1 MTKLAS
7 DLFISELNLL
17 RNRLEAGESLYQCLS
32 SMGTPLI
39 APEHIQNKFLKLA
52 ELMLE
57 GRTLSAPSVKAFCEQ
72 IENEKKLIQLVEQ
85 KTLSPKI
92 QAFVSAGISGL
103 LILSSYLLFPPQLKP
118 SITVLFIALLMCG
131 ASLYVMRL
139 CLRRFEKELSF
150 LEWIFFLRGIQ
161 LSLKCGLSFPT
172 SVFENFQSLHKAQN
186 LPQFFKTK
194 IPKLEVITF
203 TQKKSLWFLAAR
215 TWNTLLTSQEKGLP
229 LSEMLNRSIVFQE
242 EQFKSSILIKSE
254 RLSYILLIPLFLLSL
269 PSAMLILLAPLL
281 NVLD

>member
-1 MTKLAS
+1 VTKHAS

-32 SMGTPLI
+32 SMGSPFI
-39 APEHIQNKFLKLA
+39 APDHIQNKFLKLA

-72 IENEKKLIQLVEQ
+72 IENEKKLLQLVEQ

-92 QAFVSAGISGL
+92 QAFVSAGISAL
-103 LILSSYLLFPPQLKP
+103 LILSSYLLFPSQLKP
-118 SITVLFIALLMCG
+118 SIAILLISLLMCG
-131 ASLYVMRL
+131 FSLYVMKL

-172 SVFENFQSLHKAQN
+172 SVFENYQSLHKAQN
-186 LPQFFKTK
+186 LPQFFKSK
-194 IPKLEVITF
+194 IPKLEAITF
-203 TQKKSLWFLAAR
+203 VQKKSLWFLAAR

-229 LSEMLNRSIVFQE
+229 LSEMLDRSIIYQE
-242 EQFKSSILIKSE
+242 ERFKSSLLIKSE
-254 RLSYILLIPLFLLSL
+254 KLSYILLIPLFLFSL

-281 NVLD
+281 KVLE

>member
-1 MTKLAS
+1 
-7 DLFISELNLL
+7 
-17 RNRLEAGESLYQCLS
+17 
-32 SMGTPLI
+32 MGSPFV
-39 APEHIQNKFLKLA
+39 APDHIQNKFLKLA

-72 IENEKKLIQLVEQ
+72 IENEKKLLQLVEQ

-92 QAFVSAGISGL
+92 QAFVSAGISAL
-103 LILSSYLLFPPQLKP
+103 LILSSYLLFPSQLKP
-118 SITVLFIALLMCG
+118 SIAILLISLLMCG
-131 ASLYVMRL
+131 FSLYVMKL

-172 SVFENFQSLHKAQN
+172 SVFENYQSLHKAQN
-186 LPQFFKTK
+186 LPQFFKSK
-194 IPKLEVITF
+194 IPKLEAITF

-229 LSEMLNRSIVFQE
+229 LSEMLDRSIIYQE
-242 EQFKSSILIKSE
+242 DRFKSSLLIKSE
-254 RLSYILLIPLFLLSL
+254 KLSYILLIPLFLFSL

-281 NVLD
+281 KVLE

>member
-1 MTKLAS
+1 MTKHAS

-32 SMGTPLI
+32 SMGSPFI
-39 APEHIQNKFLKLA
+39 APDHIQNKFLKLA

-72 IENEKKLIQLVEQ
+72 IENEKKLLQLVEQ

-118 SITVLFIALLMCG
+118 SSNVLLIALLMCG

-194 IPKLEVITF
+194 IPKLEAITF

-229 LSEMLNRSIVFQE
+229 LSEMLDRSIIYQE
-242 EQFKSSILIKSE
+242 ERFKSAILIKCE
-254 RLSYILLIPLFLLSL
+254 KISYILLIPLFLFSL

-281 NVLD
+281 KALE